1 MVVIILSL
9 PVGSFCHINVA
20 YPADRHSHGGV
31 EATSDK
37 QYYLTEFY
45 IFLTV
50 HLRKILVDNQL
61 DAQVYRTATNTQRL
75 YQKLY

>member
-1 MVVIILSL
+1 VGIILSL

-20 YPADRHSHGGV
+20 YPADRNSHGGV

-37 QYYLTEFY
+37 QYFTEFY

-50 HLRKILVDNQL
+50 HLRKILVGNQL
-61 DAQVYRTATNTQRL
+61 DAQAYRTATNTQ
-75 YQKLY
+75 